1 MVLPVRAKGLP
12 HTRFACWKNDFSV
25 GGISFNGGKAVKLY
39 LSLTRRKLLLML
51 CALLVSLLFITE
63 WQSVAVKPKTGENA
77 AARMR
82 FAKNMGYEVGAPL
95 SVTKCRVTDTIPA
108 GKPLYA
114 FGGSFVTVYR
124 YAVANRS
131 YTDLDLIV
139 YRNRV
144 IATRLID
151 YSKEDVYGKN
161 QIGSLSFQPASNE
174 P

>member
-1 MVLPVRAKGLP
+1 M
-12 HTRFACWKNDFSV
+12 
-25 GGISFNGGKAVKLY
+25 KLY

-51 CALLVSLLFITE
+51 CALLVTLLFITE
-63 WQSVAVKPKTGENA
+63 WQSVTAKPKTGENA
-77 AARMR
+77 SARMR

-95 SVTKCRVTDTIPA
+95 SVTRCRVADTIPA

-114 FGGSFVTVYR
+114 LGGCLVTVYR
-124 YAVANRS
+124 YAVTNRA

-161 QIGSLSFQPASNE
+161 QIGSFSFQPASNE